1 MAYCLF
7 QPEPNTLQDC
17 MLRMCIHI
25 CTFKTYLCS
34 LRKRT
39 FYYTYCEMWQLKKYK
54 RSVYDDSIL
63 HHKKQNNLT
72 HYKSRDCSYA
82 VIRNISANKAC
93 SVQTISR
100 KRRAAALTQ
109 VPPFLRLR
117 LRELTAVGSGAPS

>member
-1 MAYCLF
+1 
-7 QPEPNTLQDC
+7 
-17 MLRMCIHI
+17 
-25 CTFKTYLCS
+25 
-34 LRKRT
+34 
-39 FYYTYCEMWQLKKYK
+39 MWQLKKYK

-117 LRELTAVGSGAPS
+117 LRELTAVGSGAPSWSAAVFTCTTRDGAKVMALIFFGKFV